1 MVRTQIQ
8 LTEQQAESLKA
19 AAARRGV
26 SMAELIRQSI
36 DQLLE
41 KSGDLSV
48 RELRLKA
55 AAAAEDSTRARGT
68 SRFGMT
74 ITLQRCSR
82 SDSVC

>member
-36 DQLLE
+36 DDLLE
-41 KSGDLSV
+41 KSGEPSV

-55 AAAAEDSTRARGT
+55 AAAAG
-68 SRFGMT
+68 RFNSG
-74 ITLQRCSR
+74 QG
-82 SDSVC
+82 DVSVRHDNYLAEALKK